1 MLQGQQSKRDIH
13 VFVNVLLFIALLAT
27 LIAAILGLA
36 SCNTAKQLEKH
47 TSKTYRKLDAF
58 APISKEDSVHLA
70 DRSAKTFPIKKD
82 TVVKQGKTITRTII
96 KEDKTKAA
104 ALAKTIDSLLDS
116 NGALNELLDHIDTTG
131 IRDKIRKELAAN
143 CKPVTIYQT
152 DTRTDTIY
160 RQAPEDA
167 ILIATLQLDKEAAIK
182 AKYKAD
188 NTLEISHKNSITKN
202 WIIGGLLLLIVG
214 YLLIKV
220 WTSKTNKITTLV

>member
-1 MLQGQQSKRDIH
+1 MRQHLPYNNNNDKWDLLIA
-13 VFVNVLLFIALLAT
+13 FLFIFLL
-27 LIAAILGLA
+27 ISLA
-36 SCNTAKQLEKH
+36 MAFGSCNTEKSIANRTAKN
-47 TSKTYRKLDAF
+47 YRKLDVYS
-58 APISKEDSVHLA
+58 PLTKEDSTHLA

-104 ALAKTIDSLLDS
+104 ALVKTVDSLLDS

-152 DTRTDTIY
+152 DTRIDTIY

-182 AKYKAD
+182 AKEKSD

-202 WIIGGLLLLIVG
+202 WVIGGLLLLIVG
-214 YLLIKV
+214 YFLIKV